1 MKFENFIIKTRVLKY
16 VLDHPNCTIPEIKNF
31 FGIKSSNPPN
41 YEEKNLYKIVANL
54 DNSGFID
61 KIDSIT
67 VIPRGAHYNLK
78 ATHKGTQIVLTFKKI
93 FSDMELDISPT
104 RTQNKNKRNA
114 RPRDVSTEFSK
125 LSYSILNAFLQGFLN
140 ELPQDARWILRSKRP
155 KFNILLEKSHMKL
168 QNQVSKII
176 DSLT

>member
-1 MKFENFIIKTRVLKY
+1 MKFKNFVITTRVLKY
-16 VLDHPNCTIPEIKNF
+16 VLDHPSCTIPEIKNF

-41 YEEKNLYKIVANL
+41 YEEKNLYKIITNL

-78 ATHKGTQIVLTFKKI
+78 ATHKGSQIVLTFKKL
-93 FSDMELDISPT
+93 FSD
-104 RTQNKNKRNA
+104 NKNKRNA

-125 LSYSILNAFLQGFLN
+125 LSYSVLNAFLQGFLN

>member
-1 MKFENFIIKTRVLKY
+1 MKFKNFVITTRVLKY
-16 VLDHPNCTIPEIKNF
+16 VLDYPSCTIPEIKKF

-41 YEEKNLYKIVANL
+41 YEEKNLYKIITNL

-67 VIPRGAHYNLK
+67 VMPRGAHYNLK
-78 ATHKGTQIVLTFKKI
+78 ATHKGSQIVLTFKKI
-93 FSDMELDISPT
+93 FSD
-104 RTQNKNKRNA
+104 NKNKRNA

-125 LSYSILNAFLQGFLN
+125 LSYSVLNAFLQGFLN